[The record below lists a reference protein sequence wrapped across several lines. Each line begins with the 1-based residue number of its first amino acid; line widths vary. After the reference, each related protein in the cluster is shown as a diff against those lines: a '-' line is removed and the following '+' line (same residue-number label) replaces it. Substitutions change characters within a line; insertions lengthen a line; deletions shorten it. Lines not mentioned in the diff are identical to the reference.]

1 MINQN
6 QINAIYK
13 LYPSVVRTVGDI
25 AYDAEGNEVDYDKA
39 AVEAYAK
46 SQEYITK
53 RQAEY
58 PPITDYL
65 DGIVKGNQAQVQA
78 YIDACNAVKAKYPK
92 S

>member
-1 MINQN
+1 MNI
-6 QINAIYK
+6 IDAIYK
-13 LYPSVVRTVGDI
+13 LYPQVVSTVGYT
-25 AYDAEGNEVDYDKA
+25 AYDADGNEVDYDKA
-39 AVEAYAK
+39 AVETYAK